1 MVRDG
6 RPGAEKN
13 CGLAS
18 TATLTI
24 SNEASASERYH
35 EEAGKPAMNK
45 PTRT

>member
-1 MVRDG
+1 MVRDV

-18 TATLTI
+18 APALTI
-24 SNEASASERYH
+24 SNEASASEKYH

-45 PTRT
+45 PTTT